1 MFSTHFP
8 AFQINHKPKGTQPPV
23 SLFSLLLLCEI
34 VGHGTPCPCKRVQ
47 NLSPAVYFASACS
60 AAASFSRAERTRPL
74 RPVSHLLCCYFE
86 NIPAECFQHI
96 FPLFKLTINQK
107 GHSHLC
113 PFFLCYCCVKSSD
126 TARRAPANVCRTS
139 RRLFTLPVPAL
150 RLPALRCKRTLPLPF
165 AALPRWGM
173 WGRYGCSHPP
183 DRHRRGRM
191 RRHR

>member
-1 MFSTHFP
+1 MISEPLPRRADP
-8 AFQINHKPKGTQPPV
+8 AERSWRGFRA
-23 SLFSLLLLCEI
+23 C
-34 VGHGTPCPCKRVQ
+34 
-47 NLSPAVYFASACS
+47 FASIRTHLAC
-60 AAASFSRAERTRPL
+60 SFSRAERTRPL
-74 RPVSHLLCCYFE
+74 RPVSRLLCCYFE
-86 NIPAECFQHI
+86 NIPVECFQHI
-96 FPLFKLTINQK
+96 FPLFKSTINQK

-126 TARRAPANVCRTS
+126 TARRVPANVCRAP

-165 AALPRWGM
+165 AAPPLWGM

-191 RRHR
+191 RQHR

>member
-1 MFSTHFP
+1 VEKGEREVSNRAESRMISEPLPRRADP
-8 AFQINHKPKGTQPPV
+8 AERSWRGFRA
-23 SLFSLLLLCEI
+23 C
-34 VGHGTPCPCKRVQ
+34 
-47 NLSPAVYFASACS
+47 FASIRTHLAC
-60 AAASFSRAERTRPL
+60 SFSRAERTRPL
-74 RPVSHLLCCYFE
+74 RPVSRLLCCYFE
-86 NIPAECFQHI
+86 NIPVECFQHI
-96 FPLFKLTINQK
+96 FPLFKSTINQK

-126 TARRAPANVCRTS
+126 TARRVPANVCRAP

-165 AALPRWGM
+165 AAPPLWGM

-191 RRHR
+191 RQHR